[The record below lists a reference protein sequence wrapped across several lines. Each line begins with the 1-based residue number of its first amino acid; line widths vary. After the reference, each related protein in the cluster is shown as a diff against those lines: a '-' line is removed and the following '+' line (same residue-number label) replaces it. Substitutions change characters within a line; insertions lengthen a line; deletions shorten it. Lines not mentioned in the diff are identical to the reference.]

1 MDPSEIAQ
9 AQTELLRAVGQL
21 SAYTRRATL
30 GAFVSVPS
38 VPVRKPGPTIASL
51 THGTE
56 PPHVNLRTTVK
67 ALRAPEGSLERAAG
81 LREYMAQLQ
90 QQARTE
96 THAVAGREGLLDHV
110 RFEALQ
116 QHRRLLRQ
124 DAAGVALYG
133 EVGDELAHA
142 QLEQEVIA
150 ALDAVTEAEAAAA
163 KQDGA
168 DYDER
173 QRAALKGLLA
183 ATGPEG
189 RAAAAKAY
197 AGALLSE
204 FSWEAGQGQ
213 GKQGKQEE
221 EEVAKRALCTLLR
234 DAQEASALRGK
245 VDASGVIG
253 VLMAEGAGA
262 GAASLPLLQRA
273 LQLTTAAAGQNKDA
287 SEGLHA
293 RERGYQATVRTHLR
307 QLQTQRKA
315 ALGKALASS
324 SSPGGPRDPA
334 ALRRY
339 LLLLA
344 VAANVEA
351 FDRLNQAVLAGV
363 LPQLQRVFRHKPEVV
378 GAAYGMLV
386 DHLYGGKDVGSE
398 ALGELAKMASRT
410 EAWVEATLLKLLEA
424 HTAADKD
431 DGKLPNPILVVA
443 NWLSH
448 DCYASG
454 VRSPAAL
461 KRLRAE
467 MVAAVAGDASIGE
480 AELQAVE
487 AAAGG
492 LGLGDAEEAGLIL
505 QEALALP
512 IGAHADGDLETYEAL
527 RAGEAAPMEERAR
540 AAKALLEYLRQA
552 DAYHAYTGP
561 VKDTVVGEIE
571 EEIRDTIYEW
581 SDDLRLDL
589 DPNLVDLKPRE
600 HYDVPSLRF
609 RVLNEGE
616 AAVSLSQRDGFVE
629 EEGEGLGQGQGRARK
644 AWRPEALIPDPS
656 ATTKT
661 QKGKATG
668 AGLPQRR
675 WSFAFKD
682 TALGGAKA
690 GSSAVGGPAGASV
703 GATVVRDAR
712 TGRLRAASASEEGR
726 RSWTKRRGGLPLKES
741 A

>member
-1 MDPSEIAQ
+1 M
-9 AQTELLRAVGQL
+9 T
-21 SAYTRRATL
+21 
-30 GAFVSVPS
+30 
-38 VPVRKPGPTIASL
+38 
-51 THGTE
+51 
-56 PPHVNLRTTVK
+56 
-67 ALRAPEGSLERAAG
+67 
-81 LREYMAQLQ
+81 QLQ
-90 QQARTE
+90 QQARAE
-96 THAVAGREGLLDHV
+96 THAAAGGGEGGGGLFDHV

-116 QHRRLLRQ
+116 QHRRLMRQ
-124 DAAGVALYG
+124 DAAGAALYAR
-133 EVGDELAHA
+133 VGDELAQA
-142 QLEQEVIA
+142 RVEQEVMA
-150 ALDAVTEAEAAAA
+150 ALDAMDEAEAVAAA
-163 KQDGA
+163 AASGKQQEDGGA

-173 QRAALKGLLA
+173 QRAALKALLA
-183 ATGPEG
+183 AEGPEG

-204 FSWEAGQGQ
+204 FSWEQAGQGEE
-213 GKQGKQEE
+213 GEEE

-245 VDASGVIG
+245 VDATGVIG
-253 VLMAEGAGA
+253 ALLSEGAAA
-262 GAASLPLLQRA
+262 GGDPLLQRA
-273 LQLTTAAAGQNKDA
+273 LQLTTAAAGQGSGNGKDA
-287 SEGLHA
+287 GEGGDLHA
-293 RERGYQATVRTHLR
+293 RERGYQGTVRAHLR
-307 QLQTQRKA
+307 ELQTQRRG

-324 SSPGGPRDPA
+324 STPGGPRDPA

-351 FDRLNQAVLAGV
+351 FDRLNQAVLGGV
-363 LPQLQRVFRHKPEVV
+363 LPQLQRVFRHKREVV
-378 GAAYGMLV
+378 AAAYGMMV
-386 DHLYGGKDVGSE
+386 DHLYGGKDIGGE
-398 ALGELAKMASRT
+398 AVGELAKMAGRT

-424 HTAADKD
+424 QQEGEDS
-431 DGKLPNPILVVA
+431 GKQKQKQLPNPILLVA

-467 MVAAVAGDASIGE
+467 LAAAVAGGDAVGE
-480 AELQAVE
+480 AELREVE

-505 QEALALP
+505 QEAVALP
-512 IGAHADGDLETYEAL
+512 IGAHVEGDLETYEAL
-527 RAGEAAPMEERAR
+527 RAGEGGAASVEERAR
-540 AAKALLEYLRQA
+540 AAKALLEHLRQT

-561 VKDTVVGEIE
+561 VKDTVVEQLE

-581 SDDLRLDL
+581 SDELRLDL
-589 DPNLVDLKPRE
+589 DPNLVDIKPRE

-609 RVLNEGE
+609 RVLNDAE
-616 AAVSLSQRDGFVE
+616 AAVSASQRDGFVE
-629 EEGEGLGQGQGRARK
+629 EEAMAVGAVRK
-644 AWRPEALIPDPS
+644 AWRPDTLISDPS
-656 ATTKT
+656 ATSNT
-661 QKGKATG
+661 QLKKGG
-668 AGLPQRR
+668 ENNGGSNGGGPLPQRR

-690 GSSAVGGPAGASV
+690 GSSGVGGPAGASA

-712 TGRLRAASASEEGR
+712 TGRLRAASASEVSR
-726 RSWTKRRGGLPLKES
+726 RSWTKRRAGLPLPLKGS